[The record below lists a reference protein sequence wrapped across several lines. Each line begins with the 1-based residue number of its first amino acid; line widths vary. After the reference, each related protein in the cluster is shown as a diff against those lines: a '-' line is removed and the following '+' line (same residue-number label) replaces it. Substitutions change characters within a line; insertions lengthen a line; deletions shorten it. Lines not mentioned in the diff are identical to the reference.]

1 MEETSIIVY
10 FCPIPPHLEI
20 YKMPKTH
27 TRVMIIPEIIAITAP
42 VTSVMSLIVSPASAN
57 NPTIISFHINAMIN
71 PKAAA
76 IAVDM
81 LIFTSFNL
89 TILSLASPKLLL
101 HISPLLLR
109 FSVFHTYFLRYTTQ
123 QYLILILNLK
133 WRKQTT

>member
-1 MEETSIIVY
+1 
-10 FCPIPPHLEI
+10 
-20 YKMPKTH
+20 MPKTH

-81 LIFTSFNL
+81 LILTSLNL
-89 TILSLASPKLLL
+89 TILYLASHKLWL
-101 HISPLLLR
+101 HILTLLLR
-109 FSVFHTYFLRYTTQ
+109 LPIFS
-123 QYLILILNLK
+123 
-133 WRKQTT
+133 

>member
-1 MEETSIIVY
+1 
-10 FCPIPPHLEI
+10 
-20 YKMPKTH
+20 MPKTH

-81 LIFTSFNL
+81 LIFTSLNL
-89 TILSLASPKLLL
+89 TILSLAFLELLFHIPLFTFKIIVFFSPILLTLHNSHVPHFYFKLK
-101 HISPLLLR
+101 
-109 FSVFHTYFLRYTTQ
+109 VEKTN
-123 QYLILILNLK
+123 NLK
-133 WRKQTT
+133 SKMNFETKLCR

>member
-1 MEETSIIVY
+1 
-10 FCPIPPHLEI
+10 
-20 YKMPKTH
+20 MPKTH

-81 LIFTSFNL
+81 LIFTSLNL
-89 TILSLASPKLLL
+89 TILSLASLNLLL
-101 HISPLLLR
+101 HISSLLLR
-109 FSVFHTYFLRYTTQ
+109 LPIFSSIFLTPHNSTVPHFDFEFKVEKTN
-123 QYLILILNLK
+123 NLRSK
-133 WRKQTT
+133 INFKTKLRK

>member
-1 MEETSIIVY
+1 MEEKSIIVY

-42 VTSVMSLIVSPASAN
+42 VTSVMSLIFSPASAN

-81 LIFTSFNL
+81 LIFTSLNL
-89 TILSLASPKLLL
+89 TILSLTFLKLLFHIPIFIFKVIVFSPIFFNITL
-101 HISPLLLR
+101 H
-109 FSVFHTYFLRYTTQ
+109 Q
-123 QYLILILNLK
+123 
-133 WRKQTT
+133 